1 MQTRFRTH
9 MISMANAHE
18 NAVAYTLNAY
28 HLQQTHS
35 THHDNPNNHK
45 KPSTVL
51 EHGRV
56 GHPLGSFPK
65 SGNPFEDY
73 SILES
78 MSEGLLLCFTFKMK
92 MAGGLGFSCWL
103 WVGKEDMEKNM
114 ETAKYCWGLSIGFIP
129 YYPPASF
136 RWGVYLGALQSGQF
150 RADRSMLPLLIPK
163 SIQSAAFFSDRI
175 QSPEDPC

>member
-51 EHGRV
+51 EHGRASTGV
-56 GHPLGSFPK
+56 VPK
-65 SGNPFEDY
+65 IRRPFRGLQYFGVYVRRTAALLYLQNED
-73 SILES
+73 
-78 MSEGLLLCFTFKMK
+78 GRW
-92 MAGGLGFSCWL
+92 LGFSCWL
-103 WVGKEDMEKNM
+103 WVAKEDMEKNM

-129 YYPPASF
+129 Y
-136 RWGVYLGALQSGQF
+136 
-150 RADRSMLPLLIPK
+150 
-163 SIQSAAFFSDRI
+163 
-175 QSPEDPC
+175 